1 MSEVSSIAASL
12 SKGAGKFPLMSV
24 VPSDVL
30 GRVFTGARAI
40 SETSVSALSDS
51 VARAFTGFRST
62 SESLAS
68 AIAASVSKGAGKFP
82 LLSVVPSDVM
92 GRVFTGFR
100 TLSETPTLSDAASRA
115 FTGFRTTSENLA
127 SAISGVVNKGV
138 ARSISV
144 VVSIAA
150 SVRKDVGKFPLETL
164 VPSDVASRVFT
175 GARAIS
181 EDSVSTVSDTVIRAF
196 TGFRSTSEN
205 LASAIAASVR
215 KDVGKF
221 PLLSVVPSDVVGRV
235 ITGGRAI
242 SENSVVAVS
251 DSVISAFTGFRS
263 ASENLATAI
272 AASVRKG
279 AAKFP
284 LLSVVP
290 SDVVGRVIT
299 EFRTL
304 SETPSVSDAA
314 DRVFTGFR
322 TTSESLASAIAA
334 SVSKGAGKFPLLSVV
349 PSDVVGRVFT
359 GFRTLSETPS
369 VSDAAD
375 RVFTG
380 FRTTSE
386 SLASAISGVVN
397 KGVARSISEVV
408 SIADSVRKG
417 AGKFPLESVVPS
429 DVVGRIFTG
438 ARAISENSLSVVS
451 DSVIMAF
458 TGFRS
463 TSENLASAI
472 ADSVSKNVGKSL
484 SEAPPISDTTS
495 RLFNTFRGLTESTTV
510 SDAIARFFTGLG
522 RGIAEAPIIS
532 DATSR
537 AFTGFRTTSENLAS
551 TISDVVNKGVARSIS
566 EVVSIADSVSK
577 GAGKFPDRNSVA

>member
-181 EDSVSTVSDTVIRAF
+181 EDSVSAVSDSVIRAF

-205 LASAIAASVR
+205 LAS
-215 KDVGKF
+215 
-221 PLLSVVPSDVVGRV
+221 
-235 ITGGRAI
+235 
-242 SENSVVAVS
+242 
-251 DSVISAFTGFRS
+251 
-263 ASENLATAI
+263 AI

-299 EFRTL
+299 GFRTL

-334 SVSKGAGKFPLLSVV
+334 SVSKGAGTFPFLSVV
-349 PSDVVGRVFT
+349 PSDVMGRVFT

-397 KGVARSISEVV
+397 KGVAKSLSEVV

-495 RLFNTFRGLTESTTV
+495 RLFGTFKGLTESTTV
-510 SDAIARFFTGLG
+510 SDTIVRFFTGLG

-551 TISDVVNKGVARSIS
+551 TISDVVNKGVARSLS
-566 EVVSIADSVSK
+566 EVVSIADSMSK
-577 GAGKFPDRNSVA
+577 GAGKFPLVSLVPSDVIGRVFTGA